1 MQNEETTSDERLMAM
16 LSHLS
21 ILFGGIILPII
32 LWATQ
37 KDKSRFVRYHALQA
51 IFFHIAYVA
60 ILVIVIVALVLVF
73 MIFGIGLGAMTS
85 KGSHHSDGGAFPAIM
100 VILMILFYG
109 GIFISVFGAMAY
121 EIYLAVKSYQGSYIK
136 IPIIGK
142 IIYKKVYGEL

>member
-37 KDKSRFVRYHALQA
+37 KDKSKFVRYHALQA
-51 IFFHIAYVA
+51 IFFHIAYAA
-60 ILVIVIVALVLVF
+60 ILAVVIVALVLVF

-85 KGSHHSDGGAFPAIM
+85 KGSHHSDGGAFPAFM